1 MRNMKSKE
9 QSVKFHGP
17 SERSCTY
24 NGGHAARLKIMSDS
38 RFLILSRRKFRIRK
52 KRFLEIF
59 TPTYTGLSLRS
70 LNRWPSPSK
79 SKPASSHDKHE
90 AENNLP
96 KLSPKPDSRTK
107 VIPKSAPNLRSL
119 QEPPEGLDHFTTPIG
134 LCIRKLFKKFT
145 IPEIAYKHSFH
156 LSCYEESGR
165 YFKTE
170 GRCRYRCPNM
180 HYWESN
186 NTECYFDLKA
196 KKICHWERVPC
207 PTCQV
212 SMVPRFDYI
221 ECIYMIED
229 AVQQLDTWED
239 EKYSVQNEV
248 SSGEFEINDNEA
260 TVASKTSA
268 VLGSSTKQTTR
279 KKRKP

>member
-1 MRNMKSKE
+1 MNAISKCTMRNMKSKE

-248 SSGEFEINDNEA
+248 SSGEFEIND
-260 TVASKTSA
+260 
-268 VLGSSTKQTTR
+268 
-279 KKRKP
+279 